1 MNQHN
6 HSVKFF
12 ILLTFL
18 SIITFTSCK
27 KNYPSKNV
35 AIFIGNEWY
44 NGNDLVF
51 RNDSSL
57 SFSGFD
63 TINQKPVNLVAY
75 PLHLTDSTMIFTR
88 YQQRGYYDQNRN
100 FRITYCEKMTDT
112 IRYDLNYINKR
123 PKLIVYVDPFPLI
136 LSSKNPIDLPETHN
150 FEPVKFLISDFSIG
164 DQIDR
169 SLLKTRGIYNY
180 PNYTIEDCE
189 FTENKDITFKIIG
202 YNSIFSIERTRIEDY
217 RIKDIVNVVTTK
229 LKSNPEYRPMRQ
241 WVEGSNYEYEIYRW
255 ATHGVQ
261 IDLSRSR
268 YVGNDS
274 YKTLVDNNDWSL
286 SYDDVILQAI
296 LIETYRNGRP
306 QSSIIN

>member
-1 MNQHN
+1 MSRRNIYTRIFY
-6 HSVKFF
+6 FF
-12 ILLTFL
+12 VLLFSL
-18 SIITFTSCK
+18 TFTSCQK
-27 KNYPSKNV
+27 THQSKNT
-35 AIFIGNEWY
+35 AIFVGNEWY
-44 NGNDLVF
+44 NGNELIF
-51 RNDSSL
+51 RNDSAISY
-57 SFSGFD
+57 SGYD
-63 TINQKPVNLVAY
+63 TIAQKPINQVVY
-75 PLHLTDSTMIFTR
+75 PLYLTDSTMIFTR
-88 YQQRGYYDQNRN
+88 YQQRGYYDQNRI
-100 FRITYCEKMTDT
+100 FKISYCEKVIDT
-112 IRYDLNYINKR
+112 LRYDLSYINKR

-136 LSSKNPIDLPETHN
+136 LTSKNQLDLPETQN

-202 YNSIFSIERTRIEDY
+202 YNSIFSIERKRIEDY
-217 RIKDIVNVVTTK
+217 RIKDIVNVVTAK
-229 LKSNPEYRPMRQ
+229 LKSSPEYRPMRQ

-268 YVGNDS
+268 YVGSQS
-274 YKTLVDNNDWSL
+274 YKTLIDDNDWSL

-296 LIETYRNGRP
+296 LIETYKNGRP